1 LGATATARIEPVER
15 LQEPDGSIWTV
26 VGIGEQP
33 MDRLKGKVALISGGA
48 RGQGA
53 AETRLFVNEG
63 ARVVV
68 GDVLDAE
75 ARKLADEVNRQ
86 AGARVSL
93 PIHLDVTRAADWRA
107 AVEACERE
115 FGGLDIL
122 VNNAGILNTKGV
134 GDTSE
139 EEWDAVIN
147 VNQKGVWLGIK
158 IAAPAMKRRGSG
170 SIINISSIYG
180 LIGSGGSAAYHA
192 SKGAVRLLT
201 KTAAV
206 EYAPDN
212 IRVNSV
218 HPGVIKTPMVD
229 IFADEDLDA
238 IAALAPMK
246 RAARPEEVGYVVLFL
261 ATDEASFVTGA
272 EYAVDGGYTAV

>member
-1 LGATATARIEPVER
+1 
-15 LQEPDGSIWTV
+15 
-26 VGIGEQP
+26 
-33 MDRLKGKVALISGGA
+33 MDRLKGKVALISGAA

-53 AETRLFVNEG
+53 AEASLFVNEG
-63 ARVVV
+63 ARVVI

-75 ARKLADEVNRQ
+75 AGRLAGEINQRAKTRAAV
-86 AGARVSL
+86 
-93 PIHLDVTRAADWRA
+93 PIHLDVTRSEDWRA
-107 AVEACERE
+107 AVAACERE

-122 VNNAGILNTKGV
+122 VNNAGILNVKGV
-134 GDTSE
+134 SDTDE

-147 VNQKGVWLGIK
+147 VNQKGVWLGTK
-158 IAAPAMKRRGSG
+158 LAVPAMKKRGGG
-170 SIINISSIYG
+170 SIVNISSIYG

-192 SKGAVRLLT
+192 SKGAVRILT

-206 EYAPDN
+206 EYAPFN

-229 IFADEDLDA
+229 IFNDKELDA

-261 ATDEASFVTGA
+261 ASDEASFVTGA